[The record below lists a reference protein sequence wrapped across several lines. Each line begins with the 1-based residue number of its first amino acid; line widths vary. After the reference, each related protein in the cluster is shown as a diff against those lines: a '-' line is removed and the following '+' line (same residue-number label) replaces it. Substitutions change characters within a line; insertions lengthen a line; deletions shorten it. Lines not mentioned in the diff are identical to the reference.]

1 MTKSHE
7 ELITDY
13 QRSTS
18 QAFFA
23 LYTDWFRQTKSQ
35 LRRLDLTHPQV
46 QVLSTVESLSM
57 ENEEV
62 TQAMVAKAADIDPMT
77 ASAIITKLARE
88 DFLDRFPGKKNPRSK
103 AIRLTQHGKDNL
115 EKALVVMADFDKD
128 YWKDQNPNR
137 QDLIQSFKKK
147 I

>member
-7 ELITDY
+7 ELINDY
-13 QRSTS
+13 QHSTS
-18 QAFFA
+18 QSFFA

-35 LRRLDLTHPQV
+35 LRRLNLTHPQV
-46 QVLSTVESLSM
+46 QVLATVEKLNL
-57 ENEEV
+57 EAPEV
-62 TQAMVAKAADIDPMT
+62 TQAMVAKEADIDPMT

-103 AIRLTQHGKDNL
+103 AIRLTQHGKNNL
-115 EKALVVMADFDKD
+115 EKALIVMNDFDKA
-128 YWKDQNPNR
+128 YWKDTNPNR
-137 QDLIQSFKKK
+137 QELIANFKKK